1 MIANSKIAVFPDP
14 VGADTT
20 IDTSVRE
27 QNKFVTITILRLQK
41 EVSWIDFHY
50 ISLKLLCSCSCNL
63 FFRKSFY
70 KDMEIVTLITIKE
83 AQQTWS
89 SIYTR
94 WKRNFVNKRIIYSN
108 KT

>member
-27 QNKFVTITILRLQK
+27 KNKFVTIAMLRLQK
-41 EVSWIDFHY
+41 EVSWIDFLY
-50 ISLKLLCSCSCNL
+50 ISLKLLYSCSCSCHL

-70 KDMEIVTLITIKE
+70 KDMEIVILIIIKE
-83 AQQTWS
+83 AQQT
-89 SIYTR
+89 
-94 WKRNFVNKRIIYSN
+94 
-108 KT
+108 